1 MNQAATQREFIEQRR
16 SNDAAL
22 AVSLDEWKRFS
33 ILKFDEGNERMAA
46 IEIHA
51 KKNTEL
57 TEALGTRL
65 ATMEK
70 GIGDVLIVVTALAGT
85 KQTIGWIGSGVLW
98 LGKSTLLVSAL
109 IGVLAGAFIAVK
121 VAIAQALKSAGM

>member
-1 MNQAATQREFIEQRR
+1 MNQAATQQGFAERR
-16 SNDAAL
+16 VHDAAL

-46 IEIHA
+46 IELHA

-98 LGKSTLLVSAL
+98 LGKGTLAVSAL

-121 VAIAQALKSAGM
+121 VAIAQVFKSAGL